1 MSVSTFGSFTT
12 ARLGL
17 YASQKALEVTGHN
30 IANINTTGYTRQ
42 VLRQDSLYIGGSD
55 RYRSAFDVRVGAGV
69 LPTGVSQLRDPYLD
83 IRYRNELASVGAT
96 DAKLNGLQEL
106 AGILDEVGKGPEG
119 DGIIELQFKDIYD
132 QLQNLVTDGAGR
144 ADADRLVRSSAES
157 LVRLFNSYASKL
169 DGIEKDR
176 INDFKQDLKSINN
189 ILDNIRNLNDSIRSS
204 QIHGGDAL
212 ELRDQRNLLIDD
224 LSKMVK
230 IDVTYEQEY
239 IGADTYVEKLVIKM
253 AGNGQGNS
261 TEHST
266 LIDGIFG
273 TNFSITQVP
282 DPNNPPAEMDS
293 PNFDITLSELKN
305 SKGTVLTGS
314 AAVELRDND
323 LFGALQASRE
333 ILTEAGEFSTQN
345 DLTRDPQAAIKRGIP
360 FYRNMLDALA
370 RKFAETMNTAN
381 NLNPS
386 DYMVDV
392 NDATQGVKPEYEDY
406 FLGTDPAD
414 TTTYLV
420 PKPGYEKYFG
430 GNLFSNHGDSD
441 NAANIT
447 AKNISIS
454 FSWSTGAIN
463 MLQSKEPDFQSSD
476 NSNLLHM
483 LTLMTRDIEYKP
495 SDLHDPANP
504 PVDVNDRFS
513 NTTFFKGKF
522 QDMYTNICAV
532 LSNDIST
539 TTSMLENYVSAA
551 DNLYVEREAVSGV
564 DLNDEAMSMMQF
576 QKSYSA
582 AARLMTTLD
591 EMLDKLINGTGRAGL

>member
-253 AGNGQGNS
+253 AGNGQGNN

-282 DPNNPPAEMDS
+282 VDPADPTSALMDS

-305 SKGTVLTGS
+305 SKGKVLEINPS
-314 AAVELRDND
+314 ATPPNNLSQPVNLGDND
-323 LFGALQASRE
+323 LFPPKMTSPATRRPPSSAVFRFTATCWMRSR
-333 ILTEAGEFSTQN
+333 G
-345 DLTRDPQAAIKRGIP
+345 
-360 FYRNMLDALA
+360 
-370 RKFAETMNTAN
+370 
-381 NLNPS
+381 NL
-386 DYMVDV
+386 
-392 NDATQGVKPEYEDY
+392 
-406 FLGTDPAD
+406 
-414 TTTYLV
+414 
-420 PKPGYEKYFG
+420 PKP
-430 GNLFSNHGDSD
+430 
-441 NAANIT
+441 
-447 AKNISIS
+447 
-454 FSWSTGAIN
+454 
-463 MLQSKEPDFQSSD
+463 
-476 NSNLLHM
+476 
-483 LTLMTRDIEYKP
+483 
-495 SDLHDPANP
+495 
-504 PVDVNDRFS
+504 
-513 NTTFFKGKF
+513 
-522 QDMYTNICAV
+522 
-532 LSNDIST
+532 
-539 TTSMLENYVSAA
+539 
-551 DNLYVEREAVSGV
+551 
-564 DLNDEAMSMMQF
+564 
-576 QKSYSA
+576 
-582 AARLMTTLD
+582 
-591 EMLDKLINGTGRAGL
+591 